1 MPDNKQTWLGALGV
15 TAFSSG
21 GDGGDGSTTTAPP
34 PPPVSGDGGD
44 GGTST
49 APPPSDDGGMST
61 TPPPSGDGSSAA
73 DPNATTASDPAAAQ
87 PAPAQTD
94 NTSGQ
99 PADPA
104 ALVTWGQPAQPAA
117 ATNGQQDSNAT
128 SFSDDPLSSD
138 GFDPNEPTIRLKPGP
153 VRTTLIKPPRIKASD
168 GTEFPQSTPNEDP
181 RAWVQRFL
189 SFFVFRRDLGQ
200 YSASSK
206 PKYYFNNHGNMELDA
221 VADIVVGQASID
233 NITVTRDTVELVAL
247 AMLADIVPPT
257 SGGDDGSPL
266 QITVVFSPTT
276 LHTDAETGERSK
288 DPMTVQVQG
297 QYNFFVSR
305 SGKSSLQASFQGQ
318 GQFTYDQKQ
327 KKFISQP
334 AVGAQVAGVADFFTP
349 IVQLEAFLNA
359 VGGSTIA
366 VGKDI
371 SSGNLVCKAVAMAQ
385 VAVEVQAVFTVEGV
399 TGKHLQLVLQS
410 QVSATG
416 GSGIT
421 IDRQNAIGL
430 QWTF

>member
-1 MPDNKQTWLGALGV
+1 VDANAGQPNQ
-15 TAFSSG
+15 SI
-21 GDGGDGSTTTAPP
+21 
-34 PPPVSGDGGD
+34 
-44 GGTST
+44 
-49 APPPSDDGGMST
+49 
-61 TPPPSGDGSSAA
+61 
-73 DPNATTASDPAAAQ
+73 DPNAS
-87 PAPAQTD
+87 
-94 NTSGQ
+94 Q

-104 ALVTWGQPAQPAA
+104 SPVTWGQPAQPAA
-117 ATNGQQDSNAT
+117 ATNGQQDGNAT
-128 SFSDDPLSSD
+128 TFSDDPLSSG
-138 GFDPNEPTIRLKPGP
+138 GFDPNEPTIRVKPGP
-153 VRTTLIKPPRIKASD
+153 VRAGLIKPPRIKASD

-181 RAWVQRFL
+181 GAWVQRFL
-189 SFFVFRRDLGQ
+189 SFFGFRRDLGPF
-200 YSASSK
+200 SLSSK
-206 PKYYFNNHGNMELDA
+206 PKYYFNNRGNMELDA
-221 VADIVVGQASID
+221 VANIVVGQASID
-233 NITVTRDTVELVAL
+233 DITVTRDKVESVAL

-266 QITVVFSPTT
+266 QITVMFSPTT

-305 SGKSSLQASFQGQ
+305 SGKSSFQASFQGQ

-334 AVGAQVAGVADFFTP
+334 AVGAQVAGVAEFFTP
-349 IVQLEAFLNA
+349 FVQLESFLNA

-371 SSGNLVCKAVAMAQ
+371 SSGNLVCKTVAMAQ
-385 VAVEVQAVFTVEGV
+385 VAVGVQALFTVPG

-421 IDRQNAIGL
+421 IDRQNGIGL
-430 QWTF
+430 QWNF